1 MKAFLGWLAL
11 AGCSTVVH
19 AADAAFADDGKSVYA
34 LSESGLERIDLTSGE
49 ISKVAPEGVS
59 DINAICRAG
68 DGAFYL
74 LTADTLWRWK
84 PDGGPALSVLKPL
97 KEGQSFDDVA
107 CDPKTGRILIIGR
120 EKTADDG
127 SRCRL
132 FFKPDSDHPLLR
144 VWLRHLD
151 GVTIRGA
158 EFLPD
163 GSLLFGAEGDLWH
176 GITGVEPTEDPG
188 QPYGDITAYRYAPV
202 AERYTYSGTPSET
215 GVSAIAAGAG
225 HVFVHISR
233 MGGSGWGHLA
243 WLALPTAVTDDHFE
257 EHNSVEDSIHALQS
271 VKKLEENGSC
281 SYLCASPD
289 GKRVYFT
296 NGMGEKRTHFLSDST
311 IEHGDPLPFRIGEK
325 ILSHD

>member
-1 MKAFLGWLAL
+1 MKAFLGCLAL
-11 AGCSTVVH
+11 AGFSTMAH
-19 AADAAFADDGKSVYA
+19 GADAAFTDDGKAVYA
-34 LSESGLERIDLTSGE
+34 ISEAGLECIDLASGE
-49 ISKVAPEGVS
+49 ISKVVPEGVN

-74 LTADTLWRWK
+74 LTDVTLWRWK
-84 PDGGPALSVLKPL
+84 PGAGAALSILKPL
-97 KEGQSFDDVA
+97 KEGQSFNDVA

-132 FFKPDSDHPLLR
+132 FFKPDSEHPLIR

-151 GVTIRGA
+151 AEISGA

-176 GITGVEPTEDPG
+176 GVTGVEPTEDPG
-188 QPYGDITAYRYAPV
+188 QPFGDITAYRYAPL

-215 GVSAIAAGAG
+215 GVCAIAAGAG
-225 HVFVHISR
+225 HVFVHLRRIH
-233 MGGSGWGHLA
+233 GSGWGHLS
-243 WLALPTAVTDDHFE
+243 WLALPDAVTEDNFDT
-257 EHNSVEDSIHALQS
+257 HNSIEDSIHALQS

-296 NGMGEKRTHFLSDST
+296 SGMGESRTHFLCDSA
-311 IEHGDPLPFRIGEK
+311 IEHGEPLPFRIGEK
-325 ILSHD
+325 ILPHD

>member
-11 AGCSTVVH
+11 AGCGTVAH
-19 AADAAFADDGKSVYA
+19 AADAAFTDDGKSVYA
-34 LSESGLERIDLTSGE
+34 VSKPGLERIDLTTGE
-49 ISKVAPEGVS
+49 ISKVAPEGVA
-59 DINAICRAG
+59 DIDAICRAG

-74 LTADTLWRWK
+74 LTDDTLWRWK
-84 PDGGPALSVLKPL
+84 PDAGPALSVLKPL
-97 KEGQSFDDVA
+97 KAEQSFEDVA

-132 FFKPDSDHPLLR
+132 FFKPDPDHALLR
-144 VWLRHLD
+144 VRLRHLD
-151 GVTIRGA
+151 AEISGA

-176 GITGVEPTEDPG
+176 GIASVEPTDEPDDA
-188 QPYGDITAYRYAPV
+188 YGVITAYRYAPV
-202 AERYTYSGTPSET
+202 GERYTYPGTPSET
-215 GVSAIAAGAG
+215 GVCAVAAGAD
-225 HVFVHISR
+225 HVFVHMHRIH
-233 MGGSGWGHLA
+233 GSGWGHLS
-243 WLALPTAVTDDHFE
+243 WLALPAPVTEDSFE
-257 EHNSVEDSIHALQS
+257 IHNSVEDSIRVLQS

-296 NGMGEKRTHFLSDST
+296 SGIGEKRTHFLSDSA

-325 ILSHD
+325 VLPHD